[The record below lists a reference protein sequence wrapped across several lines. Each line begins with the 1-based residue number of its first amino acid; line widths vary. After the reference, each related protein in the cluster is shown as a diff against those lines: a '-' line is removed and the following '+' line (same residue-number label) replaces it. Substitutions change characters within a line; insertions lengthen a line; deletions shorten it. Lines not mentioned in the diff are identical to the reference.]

1 MAHSIDYV
9 GSGDIKYP
17 ARVGNL
23 YVAGTITSAN
33 GTTPVTLFTGAPGY
47 FITELGMQLSPN
59 ITIGTAGTV
68 NLFFSDSTFGTF
80 FNLVW
85 FIPSTA
91 PTKTQ
96 SGIDR
101 QTNGPGFY
109 WSAKN
114 STTTVTFNTDTALTG
129 GSVRYFVRYGLT
141 SIIG

>member
-1 MAHSIDYV
+1 MSFSIDYM

-33 GTTPVTLFTGAPGY
+33 GTTPVTCITGAPGY
-47 FITELGMQLSPN
+47 FITELGMQVSPDAT
-59 ITIGTAGTV
+59 ITTAGNV
-68 NLFFSDSTFGTF
+68 NMFFSDSTFGTF
-80 FNLVW
+80 FNLIWLV
-85 FIPSTA
+85 PSTA
-91 PTKTQ
+91 PAKTQ
-96 SGIDR
+96 ITNLR

-129 GSVRYFVRYGLT
+129 GSVRWFIRYGLT